1 MTYDSSND
9 KQTILTEVG
18 RISGRLKIATN
29 FWAAGRDE
37 SAFEMIVKE
46 IIALDE
52 LEMFLES
59 VLTQEIDARANV
71 DPESSAIN

>member
-18 RISGRLKIATN
+18 RISGRLKIATT

-37 SAFEMIVKE
+37 AAFEMIVKE
-46 IIALDE
+46 IIKLDE